1 MRRAQCHV
9 LRSSSPPTVLWP
21 GEFIEVD
28 TPPDLDQDT
37 FLAVEPIP
45 GTLTQKWLTPQVV
58 ESVGS
63 KIRLV
68 NASNEPQRIK
78 RHDHICRAL
87 PIIPPE
93 NHPPPS
99 LEQQPSI
106 KPQATRPFS
115 DDVTVDSDNLLS
127 VQTRTKFHQLLL
139 KFDSVFDPRIS
150 GYNGAAGPVE
160 ATVNMGPVLPPQRKG
175 RIPQYSRNQLVE
187 LQSKFDEL
195 EEAGVFRRP
204 EDIGITVEYLN
215 PSFLIKK
222 PFGGHRLV
230 TAFTEVGRYTKPQ
243 PSLMPD
249 VDSTLRTISAW
260 KFIILKRPI

>member
-1 MRRAQCHV
+1 MPTSQKAFQADGITAMTVKGETHLTLSRDNISLSLEALVVDDLDVDVLAGTPFMIANDISVRPSKCQVRIQDSLVIYYQPRAPPNPASHAVRRAQCHV

-93 NHPPPS
+93 NQPPPS
-99 LEQQPSI
+99 LDQQPSI

-115 DDVTVDSDNLLS
+115 DDVTVDPDNLLS

-139 KFDSVFDPRIS
+139 EFDSVFDPRIS
-150 GYNGAAGPVE
+150 GYNGPA
-160 ATVNMGPVLPPQRKG
+160 R
-175 RIPQYSRNQLVE
+175 RSR
-187 LQSKFDEL
+187 
-195 EEAGVFRRP
+195 
-204 EDIGITVEYLN
+204 
-215 PSFLIKK
+215 
-222 PFGGHRLV
+222 
-230 TAFTEVGRYTKPQ
+230 
-243 PSLMPD
+243 
-249 VDSTLRTISAW
+249 
-260 KFIILKRPI
+260 